1 MMVDFLTVNMPDP
14 FGRMIH
20 GGEVV
25 KVDPDGLVEWATR
38 CKLAL
43 DGSWSNKMMVRNL
56 MAEEGSRCPGLGSRR
71 KSGLELSGNP
81 AKFLYGHNLFGSAD
95 ALELLRLSV
104 EKVRSVLFPELEPVG
119 ADLDGELSRID
130 LTASWLLDREADV
143 MPFLKAMEETVWC
156 PYRGRGVQSDH
167 PGTLYYGKVDK
178 GKRAKAWQLKIY
190 HKGRDIGVHKL
201 PEPALLVPG
210 LLDEV
215 NRTVRV
221 ELTLR
226 SAELKRL
233 GMGRVSQ
240 WTPEEVARVWALYVG
255 KLDFAEAKMNLDTVD
270 LAGLVKPRLVDAIT
284 SWKAGNDLRAGRS
297 PASFYRLRKEIR
309 EAVGVDI
316 AVAVPKSNV
325 VPLRRVIEAKPAPL
339 PQWADQLSEALRNAA

>member
-1 MMVDFLTVNMPDP
+1 MMVDFLTVNLPDP

-25 KVDPDGLVEWATR
+25 KVDPDGAIEWATR

-43 DGSWSNKMMVRNL
+43 EGSHSNKMMVRNL
-56 MAEEGSRCPGLGSRR
+56 MAEETIIPGTRR

-81 AKFLYGHNLFGSAD
+81 AKFLHGHNLFGSAD
-95 ALELLRLSV
+95 APHLLEQCV
-104 EKVRSVLFPELEPVG
+104 AKVGSSLFP
-119 ADLDGELSRID
+119 DLAPDLAGIDGQLSRID

-143 MPFLKAMEETVWC
+143 MPFLKAMEESVWC

-201 PEPALLVPG
+201 PEAALVVPG

-233 GMGRVSQ
+233 GKRRVSD
-240 WTPEEVARVWALYVG
+240 WTPAECARVWALYVG
-255 KLDFAEAKMNLDTVD
+255 KLDFSEAKMNLDTVD
-270 LAGLVKPRLVDAIT
+270 LAGLVKPRLLDAIT
-284 SWKAGNDLRAGRS
+284 SWKAGNDLRKGRA

-309 EAVGVDI
+309 EAVGIDI

-325 VPLRRVIEAKPAPL
+325 VPLRRVIEAKPAPR
-339 PQWADQLSEALRNAA
+339 PQWADCLAMALQHAA